1 MVDYLEVQFDSEEK
15 PERFCGEQEVQL
27 APKFGR
33 GEAKIRVVSNNR
45 NSMKG
50 FQLRYQVT
58 PNDVCRSSPCLNG
71 GLCVTLATGFE
82 CNCQAGT
89 SGDYCQVIDD
99 PCFSN
104 PCLNGGTCTQV
115 GDSYSCACTENY
127 QGTNC
132 DRLITS
138 TSTTSTTTTR
148 ATTESGTT
156 ETDREGPTGP
166 TGAPQPPF
174 ANISVQDF
182 FGQSCDL
189 SEEGKKMMEGWI
201 ESYRKWE
208 LLFADYQETYKKW
221 KNDECS

>member
-1 MVDYLEVQFDSEEK
+1 MLDLIK
-15 PERFCGEQEVQL
+15 
-27 APKFGR
+27 
-33 GEAKIRVVSNNR
+33 
-45 NSMKG
+45 
-50 FQLRYQVT
+50 
-58 PNDVCRSSPCLNG
+58 
-71 GLCVTLATGFE
+71 
-82 CNCQAGT
+82 
-89 SGDYCQVIDD
+89 VIDD

-115 GDSYSCACTENY
+115 GDSYSCACTEEY
-127 QGTNC
+127 QGRNC

-138 TSTTSTTTTR
+138 TSTTTT
-148 ATTESGTT
+148 ATSGTT
-156 ETDREGPTGP
+156 EELTGAP

-182 FGQSCDL
+182 FGQSCEL

-208 LLFADYQETYKKW
+208 ILFADYQETYKKW